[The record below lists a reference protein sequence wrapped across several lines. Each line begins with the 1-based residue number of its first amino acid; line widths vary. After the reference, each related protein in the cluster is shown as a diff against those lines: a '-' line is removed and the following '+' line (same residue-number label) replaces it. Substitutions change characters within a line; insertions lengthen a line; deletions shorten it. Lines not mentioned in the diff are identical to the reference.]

1 MANTTRFSLNGSAR
15 KNKIGIYQP
24 SPDVMGKAIL
34 QVDTLKRLVY
44 NYTRLMNNYK
54 QGEENGF

>member
-1 MANTTRFSLNGSAR
+1 MVRRKEIISKYPSLPR
-15 KNKIGIYQP
+15 K
-24 SPDVMGKAIL
+24 GKAIL